1 MQNKMKLKINNRFST
16 ELPADP
22 DKTNI
27 TRQVK
32 NACFSYVTPQIPA
45 NPKLIHF
52 SEEVAAMLG
61 ISNEEAQSSEF
72 TNVFSGKELL
82 PGSRPYSMSYAGH
95 QFGNWAG
102 QLGDGR
108 AIILAEVEQK
118 EQFYTLQLKG
128 AGMTPYSRRADGL
141 AVLRS
146 SIREHLCSEAMYH
159 LGVPTTRS
167 LSLISTGDEVLRD
180 VMYDGNPA
188 YEKGAVVCRVAPS
201 FIRFGNFELFSS
213 QKDLKTLKMLADFTI
228 KYHFPQIKGNTSA
241 NYVQL
246 LQAVADE
253 TRELILHW
261 QRVGFVHGVMNTDNM
276 SILGLTIDY
285 GPYGWLEDYNPNWTP
300 NTTDRENRRYRF
312 GNQAEIGLWNLY
324 HLANALYPLI
334 GEAAPLESILE
345 QYQMKYQEAYLNM
358 MRHKLGLITLK
369 EEDNQLIHILT
380 ENLQLTETDMT
391 IFFRKLSEIKKSASV
406 EEAFELI
413 KESFYR
419 IEEVVDKTE
428 AAWMYWFTQYL
439 DKLQQESL
447 SDADRKAAMDKV
459 NPKYVLRNYMSQ
471 LAIEA
476 AEKEDYSLI
485 EELHL
490 LLKNPYQDQNEYQKW
505 FAKRPDWAR
514 EKIGSSML
522 SCSS

>member
-1 MQNKMKLKINNRFST
+1 MQNKMKLKINNRFSR

-22 DKTNI
+22 DETNV

-45 NPKLIHF
+45 NAKLIHF
-52 SEEVAAMLG
+52 SQEVANMLG
-61 ISNEEAQSSEF
+61 ISKKDAQSCEF
-72 TNVFSGKELL
+72 VNLFSGKELL
-82 PGSRPYSMSYAGH
+82 PDSRPYSMSYAGH

-108 AIILAEVEQK
+108 AIILAEVEH
-118 EQFYTLQLKG
+118 EQHVYTLQLKG

-146 SIREHLCSEAMYH
+146 SIREHLCSEAMFH

-167 LSLISTGDEVLRD
+167 LSLISTGDQVLRD

-228 KYHFPQIKGNTSA
+228 KYHFPQIKGTTST
-241 NYVQL
+241 NYVAL
-246 LQAVADE
+246 LQSVADKTLE
-253 TRELILHW
+253 MIVHW

-312 GNQAEIGLWNLY
+312 GNQAEIALWNLY
-324 HLANALYPLI
+324 QLANALYPLI
-334 GEAAPLESILE
+334 QEAAPLESILE
-345 QYQMKYQEAYLNM
+345 AFQSKYQDAYLNM
-358 MRHKLGLITLK
+358 MRNKLGLFTRQ
-369 EEDNQLIHILT
+369 EQDGQLIHILT

-391 IFFRKLSEIKKSASV
+391 IFFRKLSQIKKSASV

-413 KESFYR
+413 KESFYK

-428 AAWMYWFTQYL
+428 DAWMYWFTQYINR
-439 DKLQQESL
+439 LQSEEQSDQE
-447 SDADRKAAMDKV
+447 RKIAMDKV
-459 NPKYVLRNYMSQ
+459 NPKFVLRNYMSQ

-476 AEKEDYSLI
+476 AEKEDYTLI
-485 EELHL
+485 EELHI
-490 LLKNPYQDQNEYQKW
+490 LLKNPYQEQEPFQKW